1 MKYKDLKPRQQ
12 NWIQKFYDGLQNEAQ
27 ELEHAFR
34 IDDAYTRSYIRYMS
48 SKYCDM
54 EWGPAWIVKDKSRVP
69 DDGRVGVYLIPEL
82 QEYHRAVLEAR
93 KRSDAIDREN
103 HDQALRDFE
112 EDRATADSMSVS

>member
-1 MKYKDLKPRQQ
+1 MKYDDLKPRQQ
-12 NWIQKFYDGLQNEAQ
+12 DWIRKFYDGLQNEAQ
-27 ELEHAFR
+27 ELKHTFR

-82 QEYHRAVLEAR
+82 QEYGDLR
-93 KRSDAIDREN
+93 DAEN
-103 HDQALRDFE
+103 HDQAVRDFE
-112 EDRATADSMSVS
+112 EDRATADSMSMS

>member
-1 MKYKDLKPRQQ
+1 MKYDDLKPRQQ
-12 NWIQKFYDGLQNEAQ
+12 DWIQKFYNGLQNEAQ
-27 ELEHAFR
+27 ELEHAFQ

-69 DDGRVGVYLIPEL
+69 TDGRIGVYLIPEL
-82 QEYHRAVLEAR
+82 QEYVDLR
-93 KRSDAIDREN
+93 DAEK

-112 EDRATADSMSVS
+112 EDRATADSMSMS